1 MKAWLSIYQSIYQK
15 HRAAVLLLFATWGIY
30 LVVLFARILQ
40 VKPDGIY
47 VGSDHMW
54 SDWPLHIGMASIFA
68 YKSPQYWFAYH
79 PMYAEGKF
87 TYGFLTNF
95 ISGMLMRAGLPV
107 SLAFTI
113 PSMICALLLLLG
125 MYTLFYLLF
134 QSKKQSLIALSTFLL
149 SSGLGFIHFIKDFVS
164 HPSIA
169 LILYPPQNYSRFDS
183 YTWVSGN
190 VIGGF
195 LVPQRAFLLGFTISI
210 WALAGL
216 VYVLLERGNS
226 RKQDKILL
234 IISGVLVGIL
244 PIAHIHSF
252 IAIFVITLPLC
263 YVASLLRRE
272 WLDLAYYA
280 VPAGIISIA
289 LYLLFISGGIEN
301 PDFIRWYPGWNSK
314 GGFLGWVVMWFK
326 LWGLTLPMA
335 ILGFVLLRKTS
346 LIIQTFFAGFFVLF
360 ALSNLILFQPITWDN
375 SKLFIWAY
383 FGFSGLATVSLS
395 WLWRKA
401 GKTISRFD
409 VVFLAVLMTFT
420 GFLEAIR
427 LQNIDRNQLQLTGQD
442 DINLGLEIRKKTD
455 PLAVFLTEPTN
466 NSFVMVWGARSI
478 LMGFTA
484 WVGNFGFLY
493 QQREKDLRVMYEGSA
508 QTEQLLDQYKI
519 SYVVIGPGE
528 LQNLQANE
536 AYYRQTYP
544 VAFQNRTYRIYDV
557 RSIWNL
563 KRIP

>member
-1 MKAWLSIYQSIYQK
+1 
-15 HRAAVLLLFATWGIY
+15 
-30 LVVLFARILQ
+30 
-40 VKPDGIY
+40 
-47 VGSDHMW
+47 
-54 SDWPLHIGMASIFA
+54 
-68 YKSPQYWFAYH
+68 
-79 PMYAEGKF
+79 
-87 TYGFLTNF
+87 
-95 ISGMLMRAGLPV
+95 
-107 SLAFTI
+107 
-113 PSMICALLLLLG
+113 
-125 MYTLFYLLF
+125 
-134 QSKKQSLIALSTFLL
+134 
-149 SSGLGFIHFIKDFVS
+149 
-164 HPSIA
+164 
-169 LILYPPQNYSRFDS
+169 
-183 YTWVSGN
+183 
-190 VIGGF
+190 
-195 LVPQRAFLLGFTISI
+195 
-210 WALAGL
+210 
-216 VYVLLERGNS
+216 
-226 RKQDKILL
+226 
-234 IISGVLVGIL
+234 
-244 PIAHIHSF
+244 
-252 IAIFVITLPLC
+252 VITLPLC

-272 WLDLAYYA
+272 WLDLAYYI
-280 VPAGIISIA
+280 VPASVISIA

-314 GGFLGWVVMWFK
+314 GGILGWVAMWFK

-395 WLWRKA
+395 WFWRKA

-420 GFLEAIR
+420 GFLEVIR

-493 QQREKDLRVMYEGSA
+493 QQREKDMKVMYKGGVQA
-508 QTEQLLDQYKI
+508 KQLLGQYKI
-519 SYVVIGPGE
+519 SYVVVGSGE
-528 LQNLQANE
+528 LQNLNANE

-557 RSIWNL
+557 RSIWNS
-563 KRIP
+563 KKIP